1 MIGYLST
8 KRTQNT
14 NFLMNQSP
22 NKLHQYGDFQESEKA
37 SKEVLSLPMHPFLS
51 AEEQDEITN
60 QLIEVV

>member
-22 NKLHQYGDFQESEKA
+22 NKLHQYGDFPESEKA
-37 SKEVLSLPMHPFLS
+37 SKEVLSLPMHPFFKEDEQQEM
-51 AEEQDEITN
+51 AEK
-60 QLIEVV
+60 LIEQL